1 MLGRLCRKHGEV
13 RTCAEVETLEGLY
26 ENEDVDGG
34 AAKHLA
40 FARLPDH
47 HRPQLQAQI

>member
-1 MLGRLCRKHGEV
+1 MLGRLCQKQGEV
-13 RTCAEVETLEGLY
+13 RTSAEVETLEGLY

-34 AAKHLA
+34 AAEHLA
-40 FARLPDH
+40 DH